1 MPGRPRPRK
10 NHCCFLRCKRY
21 LPGGNRSAVGDGTRQ
36 SVDLFPAFGKK
47 DEYLAIIS
55 LGSSLG
61 DGFVRKVAT
70 SGNDQYAVMDAG
82 EWGGNAKEAV
92 SAAPGRSGNFVQFIM
107 VFCFLDTGWPHPAT
121 QSSRRNSQPVI
132 CCLLC
137 IAYSFIARNVEA
149 GMPASFT
156 RFALVKGCQP

>member
-1 MPGRPRPRK
+1 MLTLQPPATINTPLWMPANGAETPR
-10 NHCCFLRCKRY
+10 
-21 LPGGNRSAVGDGTRQ
+21 
-36 SVDLFPAFGKK
+36 
-47 DEYLAIIS
+47 
-55 LGSSLG
+55 
-61 DGFVRKVAT
+61 
-70 SGNDQYAVMDAG
+70 
-82 EWGGNAKEAV
+82 EAV

-121 QSSRRNSQPVI
+121 QSSRRNNQPVI

-149 GMPASFT
+149 GMPASFI

>member
-1 MPGRPRPRK
+1 MPANGAETPR
-10 NHCCFLRCKRY
+10 
-21 LPGGNRSAVGDGTRQ
+21 
-36 SVDLFPAFGKK
+36 
-47 DEYLAIIS
+47 
-55 LGSSLG
+55 
-61 DGFVRKVAT
+61 
-70 SGNDQYAVMDAG
+70 
-82 EWGGNAKEAV
+82 EAV

-121 QSSRRNSQPVI
+121 QSSRRNNQPVI